1 MGIQTWF
8 IFLGVA
14 AMTLIVW
21 DGRRRKG
28 QRRAADVGSLTGLAS
43 PLPVV
48 QASQQAAVPVS
59 EQVSEPASG
68 TASALVRRTVMP
80 HVEEGSRI
88 GMATRVRGDLTAREP
103 VVIKGS
109 IEGSV
114 IAQDHHVMVTM
125 SGRVSS
131 HLEGREVS
139 VDGQVAGVVKAGD
152 KLTLLSRAR
161 VEGSLAAERLECLA
175 GARIRGEVAAL
186 APSAGAPLAAC
197 VQPSRAYPVP
207 ALLLD

>member
-28 QRRAADVGSLTGLAS
+28 QRRATEVGLSTGLAA
-43 PLPVV
+43 PLPAA
-48 QASQQAAVPVS
+48 QASLQAVAS
-59 EQVSEPASG
+59 MSEPAGG
-68 TASALVRRTVMP
+68 TASAEVQKTVVP

-88 GMATRVRGDLTAREP
+88 GMATRVLGNLTAREP

-109 IEGSV
+109 IEGAV

-161 VEGSLAAERLECLA
+161 VEGSLAARRLECLA
-175 GARIRGEVAAL
+175 GARVRGEVAAL
-186 APSAGAPLAAC
+186 GLSAGAPLVAC
-197 VQPSRAYPVP
+197 AQAEPGLP
-207 ALLLD
+207 

>member
-28 QRRAADVGSLTGLAS
+28 RRRAADAGSSMGLAA
-43 PLPVV
+43 PLPAT
-48 QASQQAAVPVS
+48 QASLQAIVPVS
-59 EQVSEPASG
+59 ESVSGPADG
-68 TASALVRRTVMP
+68 AVRVEVRKMVVP
-80 HVEEGSRI
+80 HGEEGSRI
-88 GMATRVRGDLTAREP
+88 GMATRVLGNLTAREP

-109 IEGSV
+109 IEGAV

-186 APSAGAPLAAC
+186 GLSGGATLVAC
-197 VQPSRAYPVP
+197 AQAEPGLP
-207 ALLLD
+207 

>member
-28 QRRAADVGSLTGLAS
+28 LRHAADASMSTGPAS

-48 QASQQAAVPVS
+48 QSSQQAVVPVS
-59 EQVSEPASG
+59 EPAG
-68 TASALVRRTVMP
+68 GAVRAEVRKTVMP

-88 GMATRVRGDLTAREP
+88 GMATRVLGNLIAREP
-103 VVIKGS
+103 VVIKGC
-109 IEGSV
+109 IEGAV
-114 IAQDHHVMVTM
+114 IAQEHRVMVTM

-139 VDGQVAGVVKAGD
+139 VDGQVTGVVKAGD

-175 GARIRGEVAAL
+175 GARVRGEVAAL
-186 APSAGAPLAAC
+186 GLPGGAPLVAC
-197 VQPSRAYPVP
+197 AQAEPGLP
-207 ALLLD
+207 

>member
-28 QRRAADVGSLTGLAS
+28 RRRAADAGSSTELAA

-48 QASQQAAVPVS
+48 QANQQAAVPVS
-59 EQVSEPASG
+59 EPTDGAVRAE
-68 TASALVRRTVMP
+68 VRRTVVP

-88 GMATRVRGDLTAREP
+88 GMATRVLGNLIAREP

-109 IEGSV
+109 IEGAV

-175 GARIRGEVAAL
+175 GAHIRGEVAAL
-186 APSAGAPLAAC
+186 GLSGGATLVAC
-197 VQPSRAYPVP
+197 AQAEPGLP
-207 ALLLD
+207 

>member
-28 QRRAADVGSLTGLAS
+28 RRRAADAGSSMGLAA
-43 PLPVV
+43 PLPAA
-48 QASQQAAVPVS
+48 QASLQAFVPVDEPVGGS
-59 EQVSEPASG
+59 VSAE
-68 TASALVRRTVMP
+68 VRKTVVP
-80 HVEEGSRI
+80 LVEEGSRI
-88 GMATRVRGDLTAREP
+88 GMATRVLGNLTACEP

-109 IEGSV
+109 IEGAV

-175 GARIRGEVAAL
+175 GAHIRGEVAAL
-186 APSAGAPLAAC
+186 GLSGGATLVAC
-197 VQPSRAYPVP
+197 AQAEPGLP
-207 ALLLD
+207 

>member
-28 QRRAADVGSLTGLAS
+28 QRRAADVGLSTALAS
-43 PLPVV
+43 PQPTA
-48 QASQQAAVPVS
+48 QASLQAVAS
-59 EQVSEPASG
+59 MGEPARE
-68 TASALVRRTVMP
+68 TASAEVKKTVVP

-88 GMATRVRGDLTAREP
+88 GMATRVLGNLTAREP

-109 IEGSV
+109 IEGAV

-139 VDGQVAGVVKAGD
+139 VDGQVAGVIKAGG

-186 APSAGAPLAAC
+186 GLSGGALLVTC
-197 VQPSRAYPVP
+197 VQAEPGLP
-207 ALLLD
+207 